1 MQYLDELIKLSLDVG
16 REDRQLAILGE
27 GNTSADAGDGT
38 FWIKASGT
46 SLSTAN
52 ASSFS
57 HIRMDAVLDY
67 VERAAHER
75 SGSRRGTGRCAGGP
89 HPQAA
94 VHRDLYARRA
104 AGRRRRQVGGPRPSG
119 LLQRDPVQQAGRRAF
134 HAPMFPDGIVVCG
147 RYPAVVP
154 YVDPGF
160 YLGHAIRNELRR
172 YQDAHGTN
180 PKLLLMVNH
189 GITAL
194 GQTAQEAL
202 NIMRMAD
209 KWSRISAWAPTPRAA
224 QTTCPKKKPSASTSA
239 WTRSIAAR
247 CWPGSSTLK
256 GHG

>member
-1 MQYLDELIKLSLDVG
+1 MTNHTVLDELVTLSLEVG

-27 GNTSADAGDGT
+27 GNTSADVGDGT

-46 SLSTAN
+46 SLSTATP
-52 ASSFS
+52 ASFS
-57 HIRMDAVLDY
+57 HIRMDAVLAY
-67 VERAAHER
+67 VERDQMTEEEV
-75 SGSRRGTGRCAGGP
+75 GTALADVLVDP
-89 HPQAA
+89 SHK
-94 VHRDLYARRA
+94 
-104 AGRRRRQVGGPRPSG
+104 RPSTETFMHAV
-119 LLQRDPVQQAGRRAF
+119 LLNEGGAKWVAHAHPVSANSILCSRLGAEPFQR
-134 HAPMFPDGIVVCG
+134 HLFPDGIVVCG

-172 YQDAHGTN
+172 YQDAHGAN

-209 KWSRISAWAPTPRAA
+209 KWSKILL
-224 QTTCPKKKPSASTSA
+224 ASYTLG
-239 WTRSIAAR
+239 RSQLYAR
-247 CWPGSSTLK
+247 GRSST
-256 GHG
+256 HR

>member
-1 MQYLDELIKLSLDVG
+1 MSDQSVLNELIQLSLDVG

-57 HIRMDAVLDY
+57 HIRMDAVLAY
-67 VERAAHER
+67 VARAEM
-75 SGSRRGTGRCAGGP
+75 SEEE
-89 HPQAA
+89 
-94 VHRDLYARRA
+94 
-104 AGRRRRQVGGPRPSG
+104 VGVALADVLVDPTHKRPSTETFMHAV
-119 LLQRDPVQQAGRRAF
+119 LLHEGGAKWIAHAHPVSCNAILCSRLGAEPFLQ
-134 HAPMFPDGIVVCG
+134 PMFPDGIVVCG
-147 RYPAVVP
+147 RHPAVVP

-160 YLGHAIRNELRR
+160 YLGHAMRNELHR

-180 PKLLLMVNH
+180 PKLMLMINH

-209 KWSRISAWAPTPRAA
+209 KWSRIILGTYALGGPNPLPVVEADRIDNRLDEVYRRKMLAG
-224 QTTCPKKKPSASTSA
+224 K
-239 WTRSIAAR
+239 
-247 CWPGSSTLK
+247 
-256 GHG
+256 